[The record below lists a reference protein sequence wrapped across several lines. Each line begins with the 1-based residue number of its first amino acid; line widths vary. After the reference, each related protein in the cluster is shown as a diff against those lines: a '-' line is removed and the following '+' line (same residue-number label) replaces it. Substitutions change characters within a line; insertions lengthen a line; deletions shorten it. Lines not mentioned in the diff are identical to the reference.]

1 MAPLALGLVL
11 GGAFVHAFWN
21 LLVKQSR
28 NPAAFLYFSAIVS
41 LVVAAPVVMLTTPL
55 EAVPALVPV
64 LVVSGIAETGYMIA
78 LTRAY
83 EHGDL
88 SVVYPLA
95 RGSAPFFVTL
105 WSALFFGERLPPF
118 GLLGVALIG
127 SGIYLTTLPSLRE
140 WLRPIRSLEHVSSR
154 WALLSGFFI
163 SVYTLAD
170 QQGVRLIS
178 PVTYNL
184 YIFALMALGFTP
196 YMLLTHRWRTARSE
210 FMTNWKG
217 ISGTG
222 VVNIV
227 NYLVILWALTILP
240 ASYVSAVRGS
250 SIIMGAYYGWR
261 VRGEPLGSARVVAV
275 FLIVTGIISLAVG
288 G

>member
-1 MAPLALGLVL
+1 MGPLALSLVL

-28 NPAAFLYFSAIVS
+28 NPAAFLYFSAVVS
-41 LVVAAPVVMLTTPL
+41 LFVTAPIVILTTPL
-55 EAVPALVPV
+55 DAVPALVPI
-64 LVVSGIAETGYMIA
+64 LVVSGVAETVYMIS

-88 SVVYPLA
+88 SLVYPLA

-118 GLLGVALIG
+118 GLLGVALVG
-127 SGIYLTTLPSLRE
+127 SGIYLTTLPSLRD
-140 WLRPIRSLEHVSSR
+140 WLKPIRSLELVSSR
-154 WALLSGFFI
+154 WALIAGLCI
-163 SVYTLAD
+163 SIYTLAD
-170 QQGVRLIS
+170 RQGVQFVS

-210 FMTNWKG
+210 FKANWKG

-261 VRGEPLGSARVVAV
+261 VRGEPLGSARIAAV
-275 FLIVTGIISLAVG
+275 FLIVAGIVSLAVG